1 MSFKGSHLDSFP
13 EAGQGNENPRQ
24 WGSVQIAGYQIEC
37 QIGRGG
43 MATVYRAMQ
52 QSLGRQVAIK
62 ILAHSPE
69 EDDEF
74 KQRFKK
80 EGLILARLLHPN
92 IITIHDVGISE
103 NNQLFLS
110 VEYLPGG
117 TLSDRIKQGGLSFDS
132 AIQIARAI
140 AKALGYAHERG
151 IIHRDVKPSNI
162 MFRQDGTP
170 VLTDFGVARIIES
183 KTIHTLSGLAVGS
196 PGYMSPEQ
204 AMGESTT
211 IRSDLYSLG
220 VVFYEMLVG
229 RRLYEAG
236 NPIAITLKHLHDPI
250 PELPKQYAYL
260 QPVLNKL
267 LTKKSTDRYKN
278 INEFLTSL
286 DSVIGDDIRTQS
298 GLNKDVSHISVMEFT
313 TGKIQ
318 SLLGK
323 RLRWPV
329 SILIAG
335 FIAISVATFYLFGL
349 WNPMERADVS
359 EPRKK
364 GEQAVETLLKQA
376 EMQLK
381 AGLLVEESGQENA
394 EATYKR
400 ILTLDPGNSNARA
413 GLETIAKEFA
423 KKAQQQLDG
432 GAFLESLDQI
442 KMGLTV
448 APENA
453 ELLRL
458 RQEIERQLVEAS
470 ARKVRE
476 EEQQQS
482 RLQAEQFLAQAQTN
496 FQEGLLE
503 ISLIRI
509 QQGLLA
515 APDHPGLLAL
525 RQQVQA
531 RAVEQQRQKGEV
543 QRQEETERRKVEQA
557 RQGEEEARQQAEI
570 VERQKLERARQ
581 QKETARRQADA
592 GQYLARASDYRRN
605 GKYQDSL
612 RQIEKG
618 LALAPNHDGL
628 LRLREQVRAE
638 WSAERQRQSTRRQTA
653 KTTSSQVKPVAGSTQ
668 QESDATLKKLQE
680 IKSAVDAL
688 DKSLSR

>member
-1 MSFKGSHLDSFP
+1 
-13 EAGQGNENPRQ
+13 
-24 WGSVQIAGYQIEC
+24 
-37 QIGRGG
+37 
-43 MATVYRAMQ
+43 
-52 QSLGRQVAIK
+52 
-62 ILAHSPE
+62 
-69 EDDEF
+69 
-74 KQRFKK
+74 
-80 EGLILARLLHPN
+80 
-92 IITIHDVGISE
+92 
-103 NNQLFLS
+103 
-110 VEYLPGG
+110 
-117 TLSDRIKQGGLSFDS
+117 
-132 AIQIARAI
+132 
-140 AKALGYAHERG
+140 
-151 IIHRDVKPSNI
+151 
-162 MFRQDGTP
+162 
-170 VLTDFGVARIIES
+170 
-183 KTIHTLSGLAVGS
+183 
-196 PGYMSPEQ
+196 
-204 AMGESTT
+204 
-211 IRSDLYSLG
+211 
-220 VVFYEMLVG
+220 
-229 RRLYEAG
+229 
-236 NPIAITLKHLHDPI
+236 
-250 PELPKQYAYL
+250 
-260 QPVLNKL
+260 
-267 LTKKSTDRYKN
+267 
-278 INEFLTSL
+278 
-286 DSVIGDDIRTQS
+286 
-298 GLNKDVSHISVMEFT
+298 
-313 TGKIQ
+313 
-318 SLLGK
+318 
-323 RLRWPV
+323 
-329 SILIAG
+329 
-335 FIAISVATFYLFGL
+335 
-349 WNPMERADVS
+349 MERADVS